1 MDPIAQRL
9 KTTLEQLRAFER
21 KYGRGENSVQLL
33 AVSKTRSAEDIAK
46 ALDSG
51 QKDFGENYLQ
61 EAVDKISQL
70 QKSDISWHFIGPV
83 QSNKTTSIS
92 ANFAWLHSLDRL
104 KIARRLSQSRPPE
117 MTALNV
123 CIQVNISGESSKSG
137 VSVEE
142 TETLAEQ
149 VADLPGLNLRG
160 LMAMPAP
167 HEDLAL
173 QRRGFEK
180 LRQLFDKL
188 VQGGYHLDTLSMGT
202 SNDVEAAI
210 AEGATMVRIGTAIFG
225 PRH

>member
-1 MDPIAQRL
+1 
-9 KTTLEQLRAFER
+9 
-21 KYGRGENSVQLL
+21 
-33 AVSKTRSAEDIAK
+33 
-46 ALDSG
+46 
-51 QKDFGENYLQ
+51 
-61 EAVDKISQL
+61 
-70 QKSDISWHFIGPV
+70 
-83 QSNKTTSIS
+83 
-92 ANFAWLHSLDRL
+92 
-104 KIARRLSQSRPPE
+104 

-167 HEDLAL
+167 HEGLAL

-188 VQGGYHLDTLSMGT
+188 VQGGHHLDTLSMGT

-225 PRH
+225 PRQ